1 MFFFFSQ
8 KDQYPAPPCF
18 VLETVASP
26 FQSFLGLPRIYRKG
40 AWRLASRL
48 PHWTC
53 TLRVESEGRITT
65 NPFQLQKAMQTDSA
79 PEDDC
84 FCGTTLGPP
93 LPLKGCSPSS
103 RFPLPP
109 GPPKSPISPRLP
121 AAGCILSLP
130 WDHSE
135 IPWVLRLE
143 ANMARDL
150 ADQHGTKQ
158 QLHVQRLRDPSLG
171 FLPLIWGVIASAS
184 GRLSTGRV
192 RLFPLP
198 CCPFLGKPMPRAA
211 PTTTASTG
219 PEKSGWPRLFGLR

>member
-1 MFFFFSQ
+1 MPWKHRCCFFLKQ
-8 KDQYPAPPCF
+8 INLLPLPCF

-53 TLRVESEGRITT
+53 TLRVESEGRIAT

-84 FCGTTLGPP
+84 FCVTTLGPP

-103 RFPLPP
+103 RIFPVPLAARTPEKSALSPP
-109 GPPKSPISPRLP
+109 ASCRVYPISALGHEGLP
-121 AAGCILSLP
+121 LFQATAVNSHG
-130 WDHSE
+130 
-135 IPWVLRLE
+135 WVLRLE

-150 ADQHGTKQ
+150 ADQHGPKQ
-158 QLHVQRLRDPSLG
+158 QLHVQRLDSSLG
-171 FLPLIWGVIASAS
+171 FLP
-184 GRLSTGRV
+184 
-192 RLFPLP
+192 
-198 CCPFLGKPMPRAA
+198 
-211 PTTTASTG
+211 
-219 PEKSGWPRLFGLR
+219 FGE